1 MSTQAPEDPK
11 LTPNEPKKIVSS
23 ESRSPNWSLPTKI
36 IVALLLL
43 GGVIFL
49 AVRFNNYL
57 NLVLMAFLLSFLLNP
72 AAELIHRNFKI
83 SWRVS
88 VVIVYVITA
97 LIIGALI
104 ARGSTSV
111 YGQVKNLVEN
121 LQANVGDLSAFLEK
135 WSKRVIAVGPFK
147 FVLPDLE
154 TQFSTSTFAN
164 QIQPL
169 LGQAGTVAGKVVA
182 WLGNALFKFAIV
194 FMVSLFIT
202 SESEGVRGGAINL
215 RIKGYD
221 YDLKRMKKEISNIF
235 NAFIRGEFTVVA
247 VAIVI
252 YTVWLGIMGVPYFWL
267 GAIVAGLGR
276 FVPYVGAWLGWIT
289 FIITSLLRTPPFGL
303 TPVAYIAVILGV
315 ALVLD
320 AFLDHALTP
329 RVMSNALEVHPA
341 AIMISALIGA
351 QIFGLVGILLAAPAF
366 ASLKLLVR
374 YIIRKIADEDPWEG
388 MTYYRRP
395 RKPVLFKMLEKST
408 KIIFQKIKIFF
419 ENLSKKL
426 GTRKKN
432 PKEKSSPETQN
443 K

>member
-202 SESEGVRGGAINL
+202 SESEG
-215 RIKGYD
+215 
-221 YDLKRMKKEISNIF
+221 
-235 NAFIRGEFTVVA
+235 
-247 VAIVI
+247 
-252 YTVWLGIMGVPYFWL
+252 
-267 GAIVAGLGR
+267 
-276 FVPYVGAWLGWIT
+276 
-289 FIITSLLRTPPFGL
+289 
-303 TPVAYIAVILGV
+303 
-315 ALVLD
+315 
-320 AFLDHALTP
+320 
-329 RVMSNALEVHPA
+329 
-341 AIMISALIGA
+341 
-351 QIFGLVGILLAAPAF
+351 
-366 ASLKLLVR
+366 
-374 YIIRKIADEDPWEG
+374 
-388 MTYYRRP
+388 
-395 RKPVLFKMLEKST
+395 
-408 KIIFQKIKIFF
+408 
-419 ENLSKKL
+419 
-426 GTRKKN
+426 
-432 PKEKSSPETQN
+432 
-443 K
+443 